1 MKSVFTFYY
10 NLWIKSP
17 MAQAHKA
24 KTMMTMMASS
34 VFTRLS
40 SGGMTTEQ
48 LLCNTMTDPENFSIK
63 APSISI
69 TNTNFQETDYHSKLS
84 GLAGRCRTCRTCRG
98 CSTCWPR
105 ARAGDG
111 RLMLMVVTT
120 DVAPTESDLSGA
132 VAAPDHCPP
141 PGSSSRSP
149 AATIAICWANI
160 KYWYQREHGPDRMY
174 YSNKHFTP
182 SCRLKQG

>member
-1 MKSVFTFYY
+1 
-10 NLWIKSP
+10 

-48 LLCNTMTDPENFSIK
+48 LLCNITTDPENFSIK
-63 APSISI
+63 APSIISI
-69 TNTNFQETDYHSKLS
+69 TNTRFQEIDYHSKLS

-111 RLMLMVVTT
+111 RLMLVGGDHWCGSVGIWFKRRGGG
-120 DVAPTESDLSGA
+120 PGPLSTAGLQL
-132 VAAPDHCPP
+132 PISRRHNRNMLSKYQILIPERTR
-141 PGSSSRSP
+141 PG
-149 AATIAICWANI
+149 
-160 KYWYQREHGPDRMY
+160 
-174 YSNKHFTP
+174 
-182 SCRLKQG
+182 